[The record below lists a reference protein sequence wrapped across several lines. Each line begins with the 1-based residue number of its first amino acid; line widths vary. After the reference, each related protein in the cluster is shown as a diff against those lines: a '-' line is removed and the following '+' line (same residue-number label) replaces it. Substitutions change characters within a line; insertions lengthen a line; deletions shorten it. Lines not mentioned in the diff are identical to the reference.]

1 MTANTEQKIIYSRL
15 ESLIGRDMAL
25 YCLCAVY
32 DVPYFAENEAE
43 NWIEYC
49 EQTEGYGDFASGQTD
64 ANAALLAGM
73 PTQERWA
80 TIWGDGYTEADYRQ
94 LDDLYRTMTAQLD
107 STGGI
112 DPQQD
117 DTARTCAR
125 MALNRNKLILNYQ
138 DKDSISTANTLDKM
152 IRDNLKDSNMRKA
165 DILPSAQQRPDG
177 FVDALKKKYGL
188 TMEMTKEDVMQA
200 FFNWCRS
207 MHYSETVDAVEHM
220 AMEILNTMQKND
232 DLPELT
238 DLPNGFDFGPY
249 EAQFEKEPNETETE
263 VYDYMGYVRGEYH
276 DGTRNDTED
285 DA

>member
-1 MTANTEQKIIYSRL
+1 MTNEQELAYLRL
-15 ESLIGRDMAL
+15 EPIIGRDMAL

-32 DVPYFAENEAE
+32 DVAYVVENEADGWTDYR
-43 NWIEYC
+43 NGL
-49 EQTEGYGDFASGQTD
+49 TKNGGFSGGQTD

-73 PTQERWA
+73 PTQERWS
-80 TIWGDGYTEADYRQ
+80 TIWGDGYSEADYRQ

-107 STGGI
+107 ATGGI

-125 MALNRNKLILNYQ
+125 MALNRNKLILNYT

-188 TMEMTKEDVMQA
+188 TMEMTKDDVMQA
-200 FFNWCRS
+200 FFQWCRS
-207 MHYSETVDAVEHM
+207 KHYPETVDAEEHAMM
-220 AMEILNTMQKND
+220 AILRTMQKND
-232 DLPELT
+232 DLPEPV
-238 DLPNGFDFGPY
+238 DLPDGLDFGPY
-249 EAQFEKEPNETETE
+249 EAQFEKEPNETEE
-263 VYDYMGYVRGEYH
+263 EAYQYLGLLRNEYH
-276 DGTRNDTED
+276 GEGDG
-285 DA
+285 